1 MIISPKLF
9 NASSGYNVTGNR
21 TDIDLDI
28 SYKEWTVWT
37 DLPTAGVV
45 AAFFLLVTRVVLEIV
60 GFINVQCK
68 TCTVLEMF
76 IVQF

>member
-9 NASSGYNVTGNR
+9 NASSDYNVTGNR
-21 TDIDLDI
+21 TVIDLDI

-45 AAFFLLVTRVVLEIV
+45 AAFFLLVT
-60 GFINVQCK
+60 
-68 TCTVLEMF
+68 
-76 IVQF
+76 